1 MGFWKKLF
9 QNEKKQEKLCS
20 AVIVAAGSA
29 SRMEGKDKIFL
40 PIGNVPVLI
49 QSLKPFQE
57 SPLVREI
64 IVVAREDR
72 IVDVGRLC
80 RDYGFSKLS
89 RVVPGGETRIL
100 SVQAGLSE
108 VSADAEL
115 IAIHDGARPFL
126 TTEILEEVIQ
136 TAGERGAAAPAVPVK
151 DTIKI
156 VKDGVVQR
164 TPDRSSL
171 FAVQTPQ
178 VFDADLI
185 RGALAKALQDDA
197 AVTDDCAAVERMGFP
212 VVLTRGSEENIK
224 ITTPSDILLGE
235 TILEGR
241 ETW

>member
-100 SVQAGLSE
+100 SVQAGLNE
-108 VSADAEL
+108 VSANAEL

-126 TTEILEEVIQ
+126 TTDILEEAIK
-136 TAGERGAAAPAVPVK
+136 TAGEHGAAAPAVPVK

-156 VKDGVVQR
+156 AKDGVVQR

-197 AVTDDCAAVERMGFP
+197 AVTDDCTAVERMGFP
-212 VVLTRGSEENIK
+212 VVLTSGSEENIK

-235 TILEGR
+235 AILEGR